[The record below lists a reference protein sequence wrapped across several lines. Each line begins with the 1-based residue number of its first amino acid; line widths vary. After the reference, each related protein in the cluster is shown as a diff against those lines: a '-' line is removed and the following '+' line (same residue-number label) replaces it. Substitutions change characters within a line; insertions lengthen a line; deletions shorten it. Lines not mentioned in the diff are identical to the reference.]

1 MTLGLTLS
9 DIWHRFQGEL
19 FPALA
24 EEVGPLLEV
33 HKRFVTALDL
43 VRVERFVGEVWN
55 GPGRPQ
61 EDRRALARAFIAK
74 AVWDLPTTRHLI
86 DRLKV
91 DPTLRRLCGWS
102 RVVEIPSEATFSRA
116 FAEFS
121 QFRIPERMHEALV
134 EEAMGDALIG
144 HVSRDSTAIEAR
156 EKPAPK
162 PEADKTPKR
171 KRGRPRKGEE
181 KTKKPSRLEQQV
193 NGMSLDE
200 MLAELPKLCNHG
212 AKKNAKGFQTT
223 WQGYKLH
230 IDTADCGVPLSAI
243 LTSASIHDSQVAIP
257 LAMMT
262 AGRVTNLYD
271 LMDSAYDAK
280 EIHQTSERLGHVPI
294 IDVNPRRDKELKEE
308 LDREARARRA
318 AGHVDPGS
326 VRFRIRSGVERTN
339 ARLKDEFGGR
349 HVRVRGHAKV
359 ACHLMFGILALTVD
373 QLIRLAAP

>member
-1 MTLGLTLS
+1 MTLGSTLS

-102 RVVEIPSEATFSRA
+102 RVVEVPSEATFSRA

-121 QFRIPERMHEALV
+121 QSRLPERMHEALV
-134 EEAMGDALIG
+134 EESLSDELIG

-181 KTKKPSRLEQQV
+181 KTKEPSRLEQQV

-223 WQGYKLH
+223 WQGYK
-230 IDTADCGVPLSAI
+230 SQ
-243 LTSASIHDSQVAIP
+243 DS
-257 LAMMT
+257 
-262 AGRVTNLYD
+262 
-271 LMDSAYDAK
+271 
-280 EIHQTSERLGHVPI
+280 
-294 IDVNPRRDKELKEE
+294 
-308 LDREARARRA
+308 
-318 AGHVDPGS
+318 
-326 VRFRIRSGVERTN
+326 
-339 ARLKDEFGGR
+339 
-349 HVRVRGHAKV
+349 
-359 ACHLMFGILALTVD
+359 
-373 QLIRLAAP
+373 